1 MSLRD
6 PEFLQSLE
14 GFITTST
21 LYKEGLLS
29 EDKVTYIRHTK
40 PYELF

>member
-6 PEFLQSLE
+6 PEFHQSLE

-21 LYKEGLLS
+21 LYKEKMLS
-29 EDKVTYIRHTK
+29 ENKVTCTNILTPISY
-40 PYELF
+40 